1 MTLDILD
8 KDSFLIKIK
17 ESGWKEIHKSL
28 DKYYSHCKIWSAN
41 AMWPESLCGVS
52 DEFRIIFLLI

>member
-41 AMWPESLCGVS
+41 AMWHRKFMWSIGW
-52 DEFRIIFLLI
+52 I